1 MCSPHPACWLLQVF
15 LMMMCSLKYG
25 VFIFFG
31 AWQTVALIF
40 TLFLLPETRGVPI
53 ERVRRLAACL
63 LFSLWCLMT
72 SAAGDALNHV
82 QCTCALHRCLAGS
95 GRLQVVVPFSW
106 SPLLGWSVL

>member
-1 MCSPHPACWLLQVF
+1 MTGRTTAARVWRQQEDCSSGWYGLCSPHPACRLLQVF

-63 LFSLWCLMT
+63 LFSLWC
-72 SAAGDALNHV
+72 
-82 QCTCALHRCLAGS
+82 
-95 GRLQVVVPFSW
+95 
-106 SPLLGWSVL
+106 